1 VTTAA
6 TDVQATDRP
15 ILKTAG
21 AVDAVANH
29 PVLVIGSPPPHGRDL
44 DLVAMPA
51 DYAAISQLLVE
62 LGHLRRRSSWVRF
75 DPAGVSAVDLYST
88 DSLHLAGSL
97 HRLFEDAVPV
107 PGYGHLVRPAPH
119 VVLLLAARGLVGRRG
134 QLTTKARRRVERALD
149 DDTEA
154 WSRAAEVAH
163 ELGLVGPLNVIRQ
176 TMSRSAAL
184 SPLARVRALAAVAL
198 APDPVSTK
206 AAQLSAALPRRI
218 RPALV
223 SLSGPHGTGKSTQVE
238 ALNSTLNH
246 LGVVTETQWA
256 PAPPR
261 QLPPIARTLST
272 RLWRSSR
279 SEHAPTSGPLGPVTV
294 SPTAP
299 KSALV
304 RLLAHAWCTEG
315 AIVCALRMWRY
326 ALRPRRAQVLLL
338 DRFTVDASVT
348 LAYWLGHR
356 RGVDLKVEQA
366 LLRLVSPRPRVSVLL
381 LADAGTLHSRRADE
395 YTLEGFHL
403 LRTLYAEA
411 GDQFGAVLIDA
422 NRPVEVVA
430 RDVATLVWERLS

>member
-1 VTTAA
+1 MTTAA
-6 TDVQATDRP
+6 IDVQATDKP
-15 ILKTAG
+15 ILNTAG
-21 AVDAVANH
+21 ALDAVANH

-75 DPAGVSAVDLYST
+75 DPAGVSAVELFST
-88 DSLHLAGSL
+88 DSLHLAGGTY
-97 HRLFEDAVPV
+97 RLFEDAVPV
-107 PGYGHLVRPAPH
+107 PGYRHLVRPAPH
-119 VVLLLAARGLVGRRG
+119 VVLLLAARGLVVRRG
-134 QLTTKARRRVERALD
+134 QLTTKARRRVERALEE
-149 DDTEA
+149 DTEA
-154 WSRAAEVAH
+154 WSRAGKVAP
-163 ELGLVGPLNVIRQ
+163 ELGLAGPLNVLRR
-176 TMSRSAAL
+176 TVSRSAAPL
-184 SPLARVRALAAVAL
+184 PLARVRALAAVAL

-206 AAQLSAALPRRI
+206 AAQLSAALPRRL

-238 ALNSTLNH
+238 ALSSTLKN

-261 QLPPIARTLST
+261 QVPRITRILST
-272 RLWRSSR
+272 RLWGSSR
-279 SEHAPTSGPLGPVTV
+279 SEPAPSSGPLGPVTV

-304 RLLAHAWCTEG
+304 RLLAHAWCSEG
-315 AIVCALRMWRY
+315 AVVYALRMWRH
-326 ALRPRRAQVLLL
+326 ALRPRRAQVLVL
-338 DRFTVDASVT
+338 DRFTVDASVA

-366 LLRLVSPRPRVSVLL
+366 LLRLLAPRPRVSVLL
-381 LADAGTLHSRRADE
+381 LADAETLHSRRADE

-403 LRTLYAEA
+403 LRTFYAEA
-411 GDQFGAVLIDA
+411 GERFGSVLVDA
-422 NRPVEVVA
+422 NRPADEVA
-430 RDVATLVWERLS
+430 RDVAMLVWEQLS